1 MTKKEA
7 MNLVLSKV
15 PEEKKEAFVTAIRE
29 AKNPEDRQEVLK
41 KFDVTLTKDEAMALK
56 KKNAN
61 EVSDDELD
69 HAAGGCC
76 NCKCSCKCS
85 CTCTG

>member
-7 MNLVLSKV
+7 MDLVLSKV
-15 PEEKKEAFVTAIRE
+15 PEEKKESFVAAIRE

-76 NCKCSCKCS
+76 ITACNTNCH
-85 CTCTG
+85 CT

>member
-1 MTKKEA
+1 MIKKEA
-7 MNLVLSKV
+7 MDLVLSKV
-15 PEEKKEAFVTAIRE
+15 PEEKKEAFVAAIRE